1 MRAALPLCPGAI
13 SIHPRHL
20 WDLGSGERPQ
30 GLILLS
36 TENEQVS
43 LSQALNTLSKLPG

>member
-13 SIHPRHL
+13 SIHL